1 MVFKE
6 APDVKRRVSSII
18 SCLALNHLH
27 QSQIFCYRSYGSSSR
42 ATARIWSL
50 PQIWQKALK
59 EKPHYIIEV
68 LSEKFDRL
76 DETEKIKVITKI
88 EEKFEEEIIRLLFEG
103 VEEIQDLIFDNIMP
117 DDLQNPDYKRLSEI
131 VLENYKNDIVSPSA
145 IIEKIEDDNLRNAA
159 LSLTLNDIAIS
170 AKHGEEITSAEVV
183 KKNALRYAA
192 DVIKKFRITKINE
205 EIEINKVKIKDAE
218 SDENILELLKLNR
231 ELEEE
236 KKAIREEKI
245 FMSEIE

>member
-18 SCLALNHLH
+18 SCLALNYLH

-76 DETEKIKVITKI
+76 DEKEKIKVLIH
-88 EEKFEEEIIRLLFEG
+88 EILHIPHTFSGALLPHRTGTFRLDQRIVNKLY
-103 VEEIQDLIFDNIMP
+103 QR
-117 DDLQNPDYKRLSEI
+117 YK
-131 VLENYKNDIVSPSA
+131 ENKN
-145 IIEKIEDDNLRNAA
+145 
-159 LSLTLNDIAIS
+159 
-170 AKHGEEITSAEVV
+170 
-183 KKNALRYAA
+183 
-192 DVIKKFRITKINE
+192 F
-205 EIEINKVKIKDAE
+205 
-218 SDENILELLKLNR
+218 
-231 ELEEE
+231 
-236 KKAIREEKI
+236 
-245 FMSEIE
+245 